1 MINPREIYD
10 LLLDNGT
17 NNTKVKEIIIGLTWT
32 LCIAEGAGLCM
43 SPGTAIRTLPWSGT
57 LVNKSISELAR
68 WLLSWDNYQAT
79 VAMAAINSV
88 INSSSSLP
96 DNGTVLS
103 PSGSANLAVFEHFL
117 PQIRNKNVCIIGR
130 YPGLNKYSQ
139 EMQMKVIELQPG
151 AEDFPAQA
159 SEYLL
164 PEAEWV
170 FLTATSIV
178 NKTFPRLVELAK
190 NSKLVLMGP
199 TLPWLPD
206 LKHMGIDYLAG
217 IKVSNLPSLRQ
228 TVAEGGG
235 IRIFETGI
243 QYCVVEL

>member
-10 LLLDNGT
+10 LMLDYGT
-17 NNTKVKEIIIGLTWT
+17 TDTQIQEISIGLTWT
-32 LCIAEGAGLCM
+32 LCIAENAGLCM
-43 SPGTAIRTLPWSGT
+43 SPGTATRTLPFSGT
-57 LVNKSISELAR
+57 LVNKSISELAP
-68 WLLSWDNYQAT
+68 WLRSWNPYQAT

-88 INSSSSLP
+88 VNSSSSLP
-96 DNGTVLS
+96 NTGTVLS
-103 PSGSANLAVFEHFL
+103 PNGSANLAVFEHFL
-117 PQIRNKNVCIIGR
+117 PQIRNKNVCVIGR
-130 YPGLNKYSQ
+130 YPGLNKYAN
-139 EMQMKVIELQPG
+139 EMEMKVIELNPG
-151 AEDFPAQA
+151 KEDFPAPA

-178 NKTFPRLVELAK
+178 NKTFPRLVQLAK

-217 IKVSNLPSLRQ
+217 IKVTNLPALRQ

-235 IRIFETGI
+235 VRIFETGI
-243 QYCVVEL
+243 QYCVVSC

>member
-1 MINPREIYD
+1 MINSREIYD
-10 LLLDNGT
+10 LMLDYGAT
-17 NNTKVKEIIIGLTWT
+17 NTQVKEIIIGLTWT
-32 LCIAEGAGLCM
+32 LCTAEGTGLCM
-43 SPGTAIRTLPWSGT
+43 SPGTATRTLPWSGT
-57 LVNKSISELAR
+57 LVNKSISELTP

-79 VAMAAINSV
+79 IAMAAINSV

-96 DNGTVLS
+96 DSGTVLS
-103 PSGSANLAVFEHFL
+103 PDGSANLAVFEHFL
-117 PQIRNKNVCIIGR
+117 PQIRNKDVCVIGR
-130 YPGLNKYSQ
+130 YPGLNKYSSQ
-139 EMQMKVIELQPG
+139 MQIKVIELQPG
-151 AEDFPAQA
+151 AEDFPAPA
-159 SEYLL
+159 SEFLL

-199 TLPWLPD
+199 TVPWLSD
-206 LKHMGIDYLAG
+206 LKDLGIDYLAG
-217 IKVSNLPSLRQ
+217 VKVTNLPNLRQ

-235 IRIFETGI
+235 VRIFENGI